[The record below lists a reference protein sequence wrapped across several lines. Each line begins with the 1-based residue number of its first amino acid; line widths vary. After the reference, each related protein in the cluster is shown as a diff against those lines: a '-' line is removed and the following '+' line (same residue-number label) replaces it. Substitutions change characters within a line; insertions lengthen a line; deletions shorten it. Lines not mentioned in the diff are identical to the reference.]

1 MKKYF
6 PHLLL
11 LAGLVGFIAC
21 KKSDPVVYTPAE
33 EDIKIK
39 EFIAKKNWAAQ
50 STSEGVYYVID
61 SVGKGATPLLTDYV
75 NITFKGY
82 LLDETLFSNSKDSSY
97 EFKMSSLIQGLQI
110 GLQKFKVGGKGK
122 ILIPSAYAFG
132 AQGTSTIPP
141 NAILIFEITL
151 KNAKTTNYEDDL
163 LKAYIAKKG
172 WSAQATPEGIYYVID
187 SVGTGG
193 NPTSSS
199 AVTVFYKGY
208 LLDETVFD
216 SRLRPNTAVEFGLSN
231 VIKGWQIG
239 LQKFKAGS
247 KGKLLIPSAYG
258 YGSTA
263 SSAIPANSPLIFEIE
278 LVSFR

>member
-1 MKKYF
+1 MKKHF
-6 PHLLL
+6 LNLLL
-11 LAGLVGFIAC
+11 LIGIVSFTAC
-21 KKSDPVVYTPAE
+21 LKSSPVIPTGAE
-33 EDIKIK
+33 QDAEIKA
-39 EFIAKKNWAAQ
+39 FIAKKSWTAQ
-50 STSEGVYYVID
+50 STAEGVYYVID

-75 NITFKGY
+75 NIKFKGY
-82 LLDETLFSNSKDSSY
+82 LLNETLFSNSKDSSY
-97 EFKMSSLIQGLQI
+97 EFQMGSLIAGLQI

-132 AQGTSTIPP
+132 NQATTTVPANSIVV
-141 NAILIFEITL
+141 FEIEL
-151 KNAKTTNYEDDL
+151 KSAKSTNYEDDL

-172 WSAQATPEGIYYVID
+172 WSAQSTPEGVYYVID
-187 SVGTGG
+187 SVGTGA
-193 NPTSSS
+193 NPTPSS
-199 AVTVFYKGY
+199 AVTIFYKGY

-231 VIKGWQIG
+231 LIKGWQIG

-247 KGKLLIPSAYG
+247 KGKLLFPSAYA

-263 SSAIPANSPLIFEIE
+263 TTAIPANSPLIFEIE

>member
-6 PHLLL
+6 FHLLL

-21 KKSDPVVYTPAE
+21 KKSDPVALTPAE
-33 EDIKIK
+33 EDAKIK

-75 NITFKGY
+75 NIKFKGY
-82 LLDETLFSNSKDSSY
+82 LLNETLFNNSKDSSY
-97 EFKMSSLIQGLQI
+97 EFQMSTLITGLQI

-122 ILIPSAYAFG
+122 ILIPSTYAFG
-132 AQGTSTIPP
+132 SQSSTIVPA
-141 NAILIFEITL
+141 NSIVVFEIEL
-151 KNAKTTNYEDDL
+151 KSAKSTNYEDDL
-163 LKAYIAKKG
+163 IKAFITKKG
-172 WSAQATPEGIYYVID
+172 WSAQTTPEGVYYVID
-187 SVGTGG
+187 SVGTGA
-193 NPTSSS
+193 NPTPSS

-208 LLDETVFD
+208 LLNETVFD
-216 SRLRPNTAVEFGLSN
+216 SRLRPNTPVEFGLSN

-239 LQKFKAGS
+239 LPKFKAGS
-247 KGKLLIPSAYG
+247 KGKLLIPSTYAYG
-258 YGSTA
+258 NTA
-263 SSAIPANSPLIFEIE
+263 TSGIPANSPLIFEIE

>member
-6 PHLLL
+6 FHLLL

-21 KKSDPVVYTPAE
+21 KKSDPVALTPAE
-33 EDIKIK
+33 EDAKIK

-75 NITFKGY
+75 NIKFKGY
-82 LLDETLFSNSKDSSY
+82 LLNETLFNNSKDSSY
-97 EFKMSSLIQGLQI
+97 EFQMSTLITGLQI

-132 AQGTSTIPP
+132 SQSSTIVPA
-141 NAILIFEITL
+141 NSIVVFEIEL
-151 KNAKTTNYEDDL
+151 KSAKSTNYEDDL
-163 LKAYIAKKG
+163 IKAFITKKG
-172 WSAQATPEGIYYVID
+172 WSAQTTPEGVYYVID
-187 SVGTGG
+187 SVGTGA
-193 NPTSSS
+193 NPTPSS

-208 LLDETVFD
+208 LLNETVFD
-216 SRLRPNTAVEFGLSN
+216 SRLRPNTPVEFGLSN

-239 LQKFKAGS
+239 LPKFKAGS
-247 KGKLLIPSAYG
+247 KGKLLIPSTYAYG
-258 YGSTA
+258 NTA
-263 SSAIPANSPLIFEIE
+263 TSGIPANSPLIFEIE